1 MKAINLG
8 SRKVLSTVLKLII
21 PAMIAQFINV
31 LYSIVDR
38 MYVGN
43 IEGIGDTA
51 LAAVGVCAPI
61 TTLISSFAFLI
72 GTGGAPIFAMALGEG
87 REDNAKKILSNAAY
101 ALVVL
106 AVIVAAGF
114 LIFAKPVLY
123 TFGASDA
130 TYGYARQYLMIYAAG
145 SLFSITATGLNQY
158 ITAQGYS
165 GIGMTTTVIG
175 AVANIALDPLFIFV
189 FGMDVAGAALATI
202 LSQFLSFL
210 FVVIFYFNL
219 FGRTQQPG

>member
-8 SRKVLSTVLKLII
+8 SGRVLSTVLKLII

-72 GTGGAPIFAMALGEG
+72 GTGGAPLFAMSLGEG
-87 REDNAKKILSNAAY
+87 REDNARKILANAAY
-101 ALVVL
+101 ALAALGVV
-106 AVIVAAGF
+106 VAAIF
-114 LIFAKPVLY
+114 LIFQRPILF
-123 TFGASDA
+123 TFGASDT
-130 TYGYARQYLMIYAAG
+130 TY
-145 SLFSITATGLNQY
+145 
-158 ITAQGYS
+158 
-165 GIGMTTTVIG
+165 
-175 AVANIALDPLFIFV
+175 D
-189 FGMDVAGAALATI
+189 
-202 LSQFLSFL
+202 
-210 FVVIFYFNL
+210 
-219 FGRTQQPG
+219 

>member
-8 SRKVLSTVLKLII
+8 SGRVLSTVLKLII

-43 IEGIGDTA
+43 IESIGDTA

-72 GTGGAPIFAMALGEG
+72 GTGGAVLFARSLGEG
-87 REDNAKKILSNAAY
+87 REDNARKILANAAY
-101 ALVVL
+101 ALAALGVV
-106 AVIVAAGF
+106 VAAIC
-114 LIFAKPVLY
+114 LIFQRPILF
-123 TFGASDA
+123 TFGASDT
-130 TYGYARQYLMIYAAG
+130 TYDYARGCLMIEAAG
-145 SLFSITATGLNQY
+145 AVFSITGTGLHQS

-165 GIGMTTTVIG
+165 RIAMPSTIIG
-175 AVANIALDPLFIFV
+175 AVANIALDPLFIFA
-189 FGMDVAGAALATI
+189 FNMNVAGAGLAQIIFT
-202 LSQFLSFL
+202 FL
-210 FVVIFYFNL
+210 
-219 FGRTQQPG
+219 

>member
-114 LIFAKPVLY
+114 QHNSLPADMGRERGVLRRASGRHCRVHSFEHSFLYRFPQSYTPQGKRRGRFEKEEVPPPQAGGAGLIFAL
-123 TFGASDA
+123 
-130 TYGYARQYLMIYAAG
+130 
-145 SLFSITATGLNQY
+145 
-158 ITAQGYS
+158 
-165 GIGMTTTVIG
+165 
-175 AVANIALDPLFIFV
+175 VAP
-189 FGMDVAGAALATI
+189 
-202 LSQFLSFL
+202 
-210 FVVIFYFNL
+210 YC
-219 FGRTQQPG
+219 RTN